1 MLWNYCNASLV
12 NTSAAGLRGKQV
24 SRVGCRHSTELLHW
38 FLCEYIQTL
47 QSHCE
52 NVRLLSEIL
61 KSELATHVFCNNA
74 FVLSTQGIFFASLMC
89 VVQYETVRLWLIFYG
104 HINFYTFLKLLVII
118 LRWSEDTCK
127 FEAHL
132 AFRPF
137 QWGDNCHSWIRDIMC
152 PINRYISQTD
162 VFFVQTSFLNN
173 ILLFSTFFSPR
184 S

>member
-1 MLWNYCNASLV
+1 MSKLRWQICCGITAMLPLCIDPLRS
-12 NTSAAGLRGKQV
+12 LRGKQV
-24 SRVGCRHSTELLHW
+24 SRVGCRDSTELLHW

-118 LRWSEDTCK
+118 SRWSEDTCK

-132 AFRPF
+132 ASRPF
-137 QWGDNCHSWIRDIMC
+137 QWGDNSIDATVRL
-152 PINRYISQTD
+152 
-162 VFFVQTSFLNN
+162 TSFLSKQA
-173 ILLFSTFFSPR
+173 F
-184 S
+184 